1 MWTLEKMETRT
12 AMKAAKSCNGPYSV
26 AVAALMM
33 MMMMMIM
40 TMMTMMNTILTQ
52 QKGSFSST
60 KKTTARPMR

>member
-1 MWTLEKMETRT
+1 
-12 AMKAAKSCNGPYSV
+12 MKAAKSCNGPYSV
-26 AVAALMM
+26 AVAALMMM